1 VSEYTV
7 PVSFARCNKIPSR
20 DVILSLEIVKVIG
33 LLINATLAAALLAGQ
48 TPVRVAPN
56 RAAPNSPSSSATDN
70 TPTLKPGS
78 AEGVVV
84 NSLTGQPLKKA
95 NVTLRNPRGFAYAAV
110 TDAAGHFLIEN
121 IEPGG
126 YYATAASD
134 GFIPDQMFRR
144 SAVGSALVTV
154 AEEQH
159 LKNVTVKLV
168 PLGLAS
174 GHVLDEDGEPI
185 AGANVA
191 AQRYMYISGRKQLNP
206 GGYANTNDLGEFQML
221 DLQPGRY
228 YFQVTFNRQQPT
240 IPGHVIGKGADE
252 AYPTTYYP
260 SVLDVAQAST
270 LEVTA
275 GAQLSNIDF
284 RLRKIRSYH
293 VRGKL
298 LDATGQAAR
307 NISVQLLP
315 AGSGSFSRFGAPVQQ
330 DGSFD
335 IGGVASGPYIV
346 WSQRSE
352 SGTTVFAR
360 KSINV
365 GDQDVD
371 GVLLTLAPG
380 FDISGSMQVEGAA
393 PVVPKPD
400 GTQPAPPPMR
410 VQVVLQP
417 LERIGQSP
425 RAPVENDGTFVLHNV
440 ASNVYLLTVMGG
452 PGKYLK
458 SVRFGDREV
467 SNAEIDLTQQSGG
480 SLNIVFSTDGGQIDG
495 TVQSK
500 NGDAAAGM
508 FVTIAPREEYEGRRD
523 LFKQAIT
530 DQSGHFHVADIA
542 PGSYKVF
549 AWEEFDWMTMQSPEV
564 RKIFESKA
572 ASVTVGANGRESI
585 QLKAISAEDVAA
597 EKGRL
602 P

>member
-1 VSEYTV
+1 M
-7 PVSFARCNKIPSR
+7 KG
-20 DVILSLEIVKVIG
+20 IV
-33 LLINATLAAALLAGQ
+33 LLTIATLAATLVTGQ
-48 TPVRVAPN
+48 TPLRLEPN
-56 RAAPNSPSSSATDN
+56 RPAPKSSSSPSTDN
-70 TPTLKPGS
+70 TPSLKPGS
-78 AEGVVV
+78 AEGVVI
-84 NSLTGQPLKKA
+84 NSVTGQPLKKA
-95 NVTLRNPRGFAYAAV
+95 NVTLRNPKGFAYAAV

-121 IEPGG
+121 IEPGS
-126 YYATAASD
+126 YQAMAASD

-144 SAVGSALVTV
+144 SALASTLVTV

-159 LKNVTVKLV
+159 VKNVTVKLV

-191 AQRYMYISGRKQLNP
+191 AQRYVYNSGRKQLNP
-206 GGYANTNDLGEFQML
+206 AGYANTNDLGEFQML

-228 YFQVTFNRQQPT
+228 YFQVTFNRQQLNLS
-240 IPGHVIGKGADE
+240 GHVIGKGADE
-252 AYPTTYYP
+252 TYPTTYYP
-260 SVLDVAQAST
+260 SVLDVAQASA

-284 RLRKIRSYH
+284 RIRKIRSYH

-307 NISVQLLP
+307 NVSVQLLP

-335 IGGVASGPYIV
+335 IGSVASGPYIV

-352 SGTTVFAR
+352 GGTSVSAR
-360 KSINV
+360 RSINV

-371 GVLLTLAPG
+371 HVLLTLAPG
-380 FDISGSMQVEGAA
+380 FDISGSMQIEGAA
-393 PVVPKPD
+393 PVAPKPD

-410 VQVVLQP
+410 VQVMLQP

-440 ASNVYLLTVMGG
+440 AAAVYQLTIIGG

-458 SVRFGDREV
+458 AIRFGDREV
-467 SNAEIDLTQQSGG
+467 PNAEIDLTQQSGG
-480 SLNIVFSTDGGQIDG
+480 SLNLVFGTDGGQIDG
-495 TVQSK
+495 TVQNK
-500 NGDAAAGM
+500 NGDTAAGI
-508 FVTIAPREEYEGRRD
+508 FITVAPREEYEGRRD
-523 LFKQAIT
+523 LFKQSTT
-530 DQSGHFHVADIA
+530 DQSGHFHLQDIA
-542 PGSYKVF
+542 PGDYKVF

-564 RKIFESKA
+564 RKVFESKA
-572 ASVTVGANGRESI
+572 VSVTVGANGRESI
-585 QLKAISAEDVAA
+585 QLKSISAEDVAA
-597 EKGRL
+597 EKSRL

>member
-1 VSEYTV
+1 L
-7 PVSFARCNKIPSR
+7 NG
-20 DVILSLEIVKVIG
+20 IG
-33 LLINATLAAALLAGQ
+33 LLTTVTLAAALLAGQ

-56 RAAPNSPSSSATDN
+56 RPAPKSPSSSPTDN
-70 TPTLKPGS
+70 TPVLKPGS
-78 AEGVVV
+78 AEGVVI
-84 NSLTGQPLKKA
+84 NSVTGQPLKKA
-95 NVTLRNPRGFAYAAV
+95 NVTLRNPRGFAYAGV
-110 TDAAGHFLIEN
+110 TDAAGHFLVEN
-121 IEPGG
+121 IEPGS
-126 YYATAASD
+126 YQAMAASD

-144 SAVGSALVTV
+144 SALSSLVTV

-159 LKNVTVKLV
+159 VKNVTVKLI
-168 PLGLAS
+168 PLGLVN

-191 AQRYMYISGRKQLNP
+191 AQRYMYNSGRKQLNP
-206 GGYANTNDLGEFQML
+206 GGFANTNDLGEFQLL

-228 YFQVTFNRQQPT
+228 YFQVTFYRQQPA
-240 IPGHVIGKGADE
+240 IPGHVVGKGADE
-252 AYPTTYYP
+252 TYPITYYP
-260 SVLDVAQAST
+260 NVLDVAQASS

-298 LDATGQAAR
+298 LDATGQVAR
-307 NISVQLLP
+307 NTSVQLFP
-315 AGSGSFSRFGAPVQQ
+315 AGSGSFSRLFAVVQQ

-335 IGGVASGPYIV
+335 IGGVASGPYII

-352 SGTTVFAR
+352 GGANVSAR
-360 KSINV
+360 KPINV

-371 GVLLTLAPG
+371 GVALTLAPG
-380 FDISGSMQVEGAA
+380 FDVSGSIQVEGAVAVA
-393 PVVPKPD
+393 PKAD
-400 GTQPAPPPMR
+400 GTQPTPQPMR
-410 VQVVLQP
+410 VQVMLQQ

-440 ASNVYLLTVMGG
+440 GSGVYLLTVMGG

-458 SVRFGDREV
+458 TIRFGDREV
-467 SNAEIDLTQQSGG
+467 PNAEIDLTQQSGG
-480 SLNIVFSTDGGQIDG
+480 SSLNLVFGTDGGQIDG
-495 TVQSK
+495 TVQNK
-500 NGDAAAGM
+500 NGDAAAGI

-523 LFKQAIT
+523 LFKQATT
-530 DQSGHFHVADIA
+530 DRSGHFHVPDIA
-542 PGSYKVF
+542 PGNYKVF

-564 RKIFESKA
+564 RKVFESKA

-585 QLKAISAEDVAA
+585 QLKIISAEDVAA
-597 EKGRL
+597 EKSRL

>member
-1 VSEYTV
+1 
-7 PVSFARCNKIPSR
+7 
-20 DVILSLEIVKVIG
+20 VKGIG
-33 LLINATLAAALLAGQ
+33 LLITVTLAAALLAGQ
-48 TPVRVAPN
+48 TPVHIAPN
-56 RAAPNSPSSSATDN
+56 RPAPKSPSSAPTDN

-84 NSLTGQPLKKA
+84 NSITGQPLKKA
-95 NVTLRNPRGFAYAAV
+95 NVTLRNPRGFAYAGV

-126 YYATAASD
+126 YEAMAACD
-134 GFIPDQMFRR
+134 GFIPEQMFRR
-144 SAVGSALVTV
+144 SAVPSALVTV

-159 LKNVTVKLV
+159 VKNVTVKLI

-185 AGANVA
+185 AGASVA
-191 AQRYMYISGRKQLNP
+191 AQRYIYNSGRKQLNP
-206 GGYANTNDLGEFQML
+206 GGFANTNDLGEFQLL

-228 YFQVTFNRQQPT
+228 YFQVTFFRQQPT
-240 IPGHVIGKGADE
+240 IPGHVVGKAADE
-252 AYPTTYYP
+252 TYPMTYYP
-260 SVLDVAQAST
+260 NVLDVAQASSV
-270 LEVTA
+270 EVTA

-298 LDATGQAAR
+298 LEATGQVAQR
-307 NISVQLLP
+307 TSVQLLP
-315 AGSGSFSRFGAPVQQ
+315 AGSGSFSRLFAAVQQ

-335 IGGVASGPYIV
+335 IGGVASGPYII

-352 SGTTVFAR
+352 GGTNVSAR
-360 KSINV
+360 RPINV

-380 FDISGSMQVEGAA
+380 FDVSGSIQVEGAA
-393 PVVPKPD
+393 AVAPNPD
-400 GTQPAPPPMR
+400 GTQPAPQPMR
-410 VQVVLQP
+410 VQVMLQP
-417 LERIGQSP
+417 VERLGQSA
-425 RAPVENDGTFVLHNV
+425 RAAPENDGTFVLHNV
-440 ASNVYLLTVMGG
+440 AASVYQLTVVGG

-458 SVRFGDREV
+458 AIRFGDREV
-467 SNAEIDLTQQSGG
+467 PNAEIDLTQQSGG
-480 SLNIVFSTDGGQIDG
+480 SLNLVFGTDGGQIDG
-495 TVQSK
+495 TVQNK

-508 FVTIAPREEYEGRRD
+508 YITIAPREEFEGRRD
-523 LFKQAIT
+523 LFKQATT
-530 DQSGHFHVADIA
+530 DRSGHFHVADIA
-542 PGSYKVF
+542 PGNYKVF

-585 QLKAISAEDVAA
+585 QLKSISAEEVAA
-597 EKGRL
+597 EKSRL